1 MPIYE
6 YECESCGHRVEQMQR
21 MSDPPLKT
29 CPACAEDAMKRLISQ
44 TSFVLKGSGWYK
56 TDYAAKPAPASSS
69 NSGGRSSDSSG
80 SSEGSGSSSSG
91 SDSKSESSSTSTSG
105 SESKPASAP
114 SKAASSD

>member
-6 YECESCGHRVEQMQR
+6 YACEACGHRVEQMQR

-56 TDYAAKPAPASSS
+56 TDYAAKPAP
-69 NSGGRSSDSSG
+69 GGGSSG
-80 SSEGSGSSSSG
+80 SSGSSKGDSGGSSSG
-91 SDSKSESSSTSTSG
+91 GGESKSESSSAASS
-105 SESKPASAP
+105 SESKPASTTP
-114 SKAASSD
+114 KAASGD